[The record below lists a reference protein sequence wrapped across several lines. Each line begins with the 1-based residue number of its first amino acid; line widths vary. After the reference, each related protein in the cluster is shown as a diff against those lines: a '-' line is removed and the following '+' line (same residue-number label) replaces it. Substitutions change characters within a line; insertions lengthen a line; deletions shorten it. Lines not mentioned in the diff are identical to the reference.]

1 MKIRILT
8 ATTEKQSKQ
17 GCHLTE
23 EGLKQLADSK
33 GSVPTTWGFDTRQQL
48 GKVID
53 KEITHMGLVV
63 TVEVEAIVLPRIL
76 EQKVYLVPSYLEW
89 GGKLSLLEVAFTLNP
104 VDETIP
110 HIETHHI
117 VD

>member
-53 KEITHMGLVV
+53 KEITHMGLV
-63 TVEVEAIVLPRIL
+63 EVEAIVLPRIL
-76 EQKVYLVPSYLEW
+76 EQKVYLVPSYLE
-89 GGKLSLLEVAFTLNP
+89 
-104 VDETIP
+104 
-110 HIETHHI
+110 
-117 VD
+117 